1 MGAASWAASDGAG
14 RATGIAS
21 GARAAVPA
29 TTVASS
35 KNLRMK
41 VARVEAG
48 LSQAELAAVV
58 GATRQ
63 TVGLIEAGGYNPT
76 LKLCLA
82 ICHALGKTL
91 DDLVWEEG

>member
-1 MGAASWAASDGAG
+1 MGAASWAASDGTG

-41 VARVEAG
+41 VARVEVG

-91 DDLVWEEG
+91 DDLFWEEG

>member
-1 MGAASWAASDGAG
+1 MEAASWATSGGMGRTAGAASDAGAAAAATSA
-14 RATGIAS
+14 ATG
-21 GARAAVPA
+21 
-29 TTVASS
+29 

-48 LSQAELAAVV
+48 LSQAELAAIV

-91 DDLVWEEG
+91 DDLFWEEG